1 MRLLGQQK
9 LEIDQTEIEQ
19 ISKAQDRAF
28 ELVRTHLSEPL
39 KQIESM
45 GYTRIELACA
55 YLTLAYH
62 ALRLNH
68 PQEKADK
75 SFDILAHFAKQRIE
89 SCIKQ
94 SGKFRKLH

>member
-1 MRLLGQQK
+1 MRLLNQK
-9 LEIDQTEIEQ
+9 IAIDQTEIEQ

-28 ELVRTHLSEPL
+28 DLVKTHLSKPL

-62 ALRLNH
+62 ALRFNQ

-75 SFDILAHFAKQRIE
+75 SFDILTYFAKQRIE
-89 SCIKQ
+89 NCIK
-94 SGKFRKLH
+94 KNCKLKKLH